1 MAEKSRWI
9 AAPAKQHVFRCFSK
23 KFKKSVD
30 FWFAASSWVYIK
42 LSSPFNHEETSMI
55 DNITAHLVCE
65 GAADAIEF
73 YKKAFGAVETLRLP
87 GPDGRLMHAEL
98 KIGESTLMLA
108 DDFPDYGGLGPKALK
123 GSPVT
128 LHLYSPDVDAAFKQA
143 VDAGATV
150 RMPVED
156 MFWGDRYGQ
165 VTDPFGHHWSIATH
179 VKDVSP
185 EDMAEAIKQMPH
197 SC

>member
-1 MAEKSRWI
+1 
-9 AAPAKQHVFRCFSK
+9 
-23 KFKKSVD
+23 
-30 FWFAASSWVYIK
+30 
-42 LSSPFNHEETSMI
+42 MI
-55 DNITAHLVCE
+55 NSITPHLVCE

-73 YKKAFGAVETLRLP
+73 YKKAFDAIELMRLP
-87 GPDGRLMHAEL
+87 GENGRIMHAAL
-98 KIGESTLMLA
+98 KIGDSTLMLA

-143 VDAGATV
+143 VEAGASV
-150 RMPVED
+150 RMEVAD

-179 VKDVSP
+179 VKDVTP
-185 EDMAEAIKQMPH
+185 EEMAEAMKQMPH
-197 SC
+197 DCQ